1 MPGPKGGGLPS
12 GGLSFCFGPV
22 LLCAGAKEE
31 PSSAG
36 QGTGHP
42 ARRLPGCPACSRS
55 PHSVLPR
62 REVQLAVTERGHF
75 IPKGQI
81 RGSGKK
87 AGLGRK
93 EPPVI
98 ARVRRE
104 KN

>member
-1 MPGPKGGGLPS
+1 MPGKARGTLPAASQGALRVRGRHTQFCRGGKS
-12 GGLSFCFGPV
+12 GSLS
-22 LLCAGAKEE
+22 L
-31 PSSAG
+31 
-36 QGTGHP
+36 
-42 ARRLPGCPACSRS
+42 
-55 PHSVLPR
+55 
-62 REVQLAVTERGHF
+62 RGDTF